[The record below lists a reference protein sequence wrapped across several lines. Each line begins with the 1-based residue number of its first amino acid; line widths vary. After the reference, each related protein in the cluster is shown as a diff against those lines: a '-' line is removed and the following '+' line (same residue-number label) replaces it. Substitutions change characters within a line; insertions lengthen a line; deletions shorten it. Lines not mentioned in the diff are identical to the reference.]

1 MSTLRQRRDIF
12 KRLERD
18 RGALTLDDVIEEAR
32 RPRSPLHAD
41 FEWDDAIAGAAYRR
55 SQAAR
60 LIRTVRLEITVK
72 EIPIQA
78 PAYVRDLRAERAG
91 YRDIMEVQTEDD
103 VARATVLDAMQRVAN
118 AVKRAKTLAW
128 VLGID
133 DLITNIDAL
142 AAAVTE
148 RVIRLDD
155 EHPPEGEA

>member
-18 RGALTLDDVIEEAR
+18 QGALTLDDVIAEAR
-32 RPRSPLHAD
+32 KPRSPLHGD
-41 FEWDDAIAGAAYRR
+41 FEWDDALAGAAYRR
-55 SQAAR
+55 VQAAR
-60 LIRTVRLEITVK
+60 LIRTVRLEITVR

-128 VLGID
+128 VLGVGDMIID
-133 DLITNIDAL
+133 IGAL
-142 AAAVTE
+142 AAAVTDT
-148 RVIRLDD
+148 VTHLDD